1 MGVIALSVL
10 VLVSFFVEAAAGF
23 GSMVVALTVGAQL
36 MPVDALLGVLVPVNL
51 VLSVYLVVRGRA
63 HVDWRFLGRRVVP
76 LMALGLLGGTLLTRV
91 VNAAVA
97 KPAFAVFVVVVA
109 AWQLKQALAPATSV
123 RPLPELA
130 RVSGLLGA
138 GVIHG
143 MFATGGPLAVFVSA
157 RELPDK
163 HAFRATLSALWVVM
177 NALVMPRLV
186 QDRAVTPTTLAT
198 SALLLLPLAL
208 GIVLGERAHAALD
221 ERRFR
226 IVVAALL
233 LVAGLG
239 LLGGSLH
246 ALLRGEGTGNAA
258 TPAVGTR
265 SGARYGATTTLEA
278 T

>member
-1 MGVIALSVL
+1 MGVVALSLL

-23 GSMVVALTVGAQL
+23 GSMVVALTVGAQF

-51 VLSVYLVVRGRA
+51 VLSVYLVLRGRA

-76 LMALGLLGGTLLTRV
+76 LMAMGLVVGTLLTRLV
-91 VNAAVA
+91 DAAVA
-97 KPAFAVFVVVVA
+97 KPAFGVFVVVVA
-109 AWQLKQALAPATSV
+109 AWQLKQALGAGASL
-123 RPLPELA
+123 RPLPEAA
-130 RVSGLLGA
+130 RVSGLVGA

-143 MFATGGPLAVFVSA
+143 VFATGGPLAVFVSA

-186 QDRAVTPTTLAT
+186 RDGVVTGTTLTT
-198 SALLLLPLAL
+198 SALLLVPLGL

-226 IVVAALL
+226 VVVAALL

-246 ALLRGEGTGNAA
+246 ALLRGEAS
-258 TPAVGTR
+258 AVGTR
-265 SGARYGATTTLEA
+265 GGARYGPSTTCLEA

>member
-1 MGVIALSVL
+1 MGVVALSLL

-23 GSMVVALTVGAQL
+23 GSMVVALTVGAQF

-51 VLSVYLVVRGRA
+51 VLSVYLVLRGRA

-76 LMALGLLGGTLLTRV
+76 LMALGLVGGTLLTRLV
-91 VNAAVA
+91 DAAVA
-97 KPAFAVFVVVVA
+97 KPAFGVFVVVVA
-109 AWQLKQALAPATSV
+109 AWQLKQALGAGAAL
-123 RPLPELA
+123 RPLPEVA
-130 RVSGLLGA
+130 RVSGLVGA

-143 MFATGGPLAVFVSA
+143 VFATGGPLAVFVSA

-186 QDRAVTPTTLAT
+186 RDGVVTGATLTT
-198 SALLLLPLAL
+198 SALLLVPLGL

-226 IVVAALL
+226 VVVAALL

-246 ALLRGEGTGNAA
+246 ALLRGEASA
-258 TPAVGTR
+258 SAVGTR
-265 SGARYGATTTLEA
+265 GGARYGPSTTCLEA

>member
-1 MGVIALSVL
+1 MGVVALALL

-23 GSMVVALTVGAQL
+23 GSMVVALTVGAQF

-51 VLSVYLVVRGRA
+51 VLSVYLVLRGRA
-63 HVDWRFLGRRVVP
+63 HVDWRFLGRRVAP
-76 LMALGLLGGTLLTRV
+76 LMALGLLAGTLLTRV
-91 VNAAVA
+91 VDGAVA
-97 KPAFAVFVVVVA
+97 KPAFGAFVVVVA
-109 AWQLKQALAPATSV
+109 AWQLKQALAPVAAL
-123 RPLPELA
+123 RPLPEVA
-130 RVSGLLGA
+130 RVSGLVGA

-143 MFATGGPLAVFVSA
+143 VFATGGPLAVFVSA

-177 NALVMPRLV
+177 NGLVMPRLV
-186 QDRAVTPTTLAT
+186 RDGAVTASTLTT
-198 SALLLLPLAL
+198 SALLLVPLAL

-226 IVVAALL
+226 VVVAALL

-246 ALLRGEGTGNAA
+246 ALLRGDTSAA
-258 TPAVGTR
+258 AVGTR
-265 SGARYGATTTLEA
+265 VGARYGPSTTCLEA